1 MGPGPS
7 WAELSAA
14 ADNGLP
20 GGSTTDPHARLLL
33 LLPALGGDAV
43 PDDAVRR
50 LAGALRARTRVAS
63 PGRTG
68 PWLPDGDASAAAR
81 TARRQSP

>member
-7 WAELSAA
+7 RAELTAA

-33 LLPALGGDAV
+33 LLPALGDDAV

-68 PWLPDGDASAAAR
+68 PWLPGAASEAAR